1 MHPPPSP
8 IQVWPQRHQF
18 SLEVDLAIE
27 NNSERG
33 RKEDWRHLRIRWS
46 TCVQLGQFESSN
58 LVDFLPERGN
68 YRDWE
73 RAIGVSLESEN
84 GTRRSRDWRCF
95 ILLSDEV
102 WIEESSGGDGARE
115 RKIRHSR
122 RQSASVS
129 TCPLSA
135 NLGHLP
141 PQHIFLPHQLPDHPN
156 DTVARASNTN
166 VGTPDERHNFGK
178 IKPEPVSKAGGS
190 QLRSG

>member
-1 MHPPPSP
+1 MELGG
-8 IQVWPQRHQF
+8 VG
-18 SLEVDLAIE
+18 IE
-27 NNSERG
+27 GVLYCYPMKCGLRRVAVATVRG
-33 RKEDWRHLRIRWS
+33 R
-46 TCVQLGQFESSN
+46 G
-58 LVDFLPERGN
+58 
-68 YRDWE
+68 
-73 RAIGVSLESEN
+73 
-84 GTRRSRDWRCF
+84 
-95 ILLSDEV
+95 
-102 WIEESSGGDGARE
+102 
-115 RKIRHSR
+115 IRHSR